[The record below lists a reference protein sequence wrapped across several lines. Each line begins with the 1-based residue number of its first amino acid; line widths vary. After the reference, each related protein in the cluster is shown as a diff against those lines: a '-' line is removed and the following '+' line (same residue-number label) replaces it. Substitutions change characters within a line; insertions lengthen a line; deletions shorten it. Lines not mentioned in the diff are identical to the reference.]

1 MPVSSS
7 YLHHLRERLFVFPR
21 IVKMFPRFSPSL
33 SLPVLALLF
42 LLAFSGPCR
51 AEPLSKVFQWAFATN
66 SASSTLAS
74 CQQFSIIVKPFDPNN
89 DTHGVPPFYMRAYE
103 KGGHVI
109 TTLMGD
115 SESNLTWTVNNP
127 VGSEILLNVID
138 GNGSSGGTAPKLF
151 TVATG
156 SSTSCIVDRNDTS
169 FTVTSNVT
177 TSDLQPCQPWG
188 LRIKGGVPP
197 YNISFVQTNSPVT
210 TNVSTLGDDD
220 AYTYINRATSGEIML
235 AAVSDVTGAIAWGTP
250 SITPTGD
257 TNIDCGSLNSMS
269 GNATALDAAAA
280 AEKNAGK
287 NKNRAGIIAGVIV
300 GVLAL
305 VLIATAGWFFWR
317 RRRLGAQKT
326 TIEIDPDV
334 TPYMPVSPMSDNSSQ
349 TMAINAFVGHTPVM
363 PHSAKSSSFSNGT
376 TTMSDVTMSP
386 SSHTGSLPFDPR
398 RLMEDGSEGTYQT
411 PSLSSSASVRPGFT
425 NFPSSSIRRPSKA
438 TEAGL
443 STAQTDSSISESTG
457 SVQRSQSAM
466 PPSSSG
472 AAAYD
477 PWPARPA
484 SYNTRENVTS
494 TGDGELI
501 IQHRDGGVVRELPP
515 PYADRFAQ
523 NRASDNPSS

>member
-7 YLHHLRERLFVFPR
+7 YLHHLRERLFVFPCIAR
-21 IVKMFPRFSPSL
+21 MFLRFSPSL
-33 SLPVLALLF
+33 SLPVLALFF
-42 LLAFSGPCR
+42 LLAFLGPCR
-51 AEPLSKVFQWAFATN
+51 AEPLSKVFQWSFESN
-66 SASSTLAS
+66 SVSSTLGS
-74 CQQFSIIVKPFDPNN
+74 CQQFTINVKPFDPNN

-103 KGGHVI
+103 QGGHVI

-127 VGSEILLNVID
+127 VGREILLNVID
-138 GNGSSGGTAPKLF
+138 ANGSSGGTAPKLF
-151 TVATG
+151 TVGTG
-156 SSTSCIVDRNDTS
+156 SSTNCIVDRNDTS

-188 LRIKGGVPP
+188 LRIHGGVPP
-197 YNISFVQTNSPVT
+197 YNISIVQTNSPVT
-210 TNVSTLGDDD
+210 TNASTLGDDD
-220 AYTYINRATSGEIML
+220 AYTYINRATSGEIMF

-250 SITPTGD
+250 SIMPTGN
-257 TNIDCGSLNSMS
+257 TNIDCGSLNSGS

-280 AEKNAGK
+280 AEKNADK
-287 NKNRAGIIAGVIV
+287 NKNRAGLIAGVVV

-317 RRRLGAQKT
+317 RRRLGARKT

-349 TMAINAFVGHTPVM
+349 TMAISAFVGHTPVM
-363 PHSAKSSSFSNGT
+363 PHSAKSSSFSNT
-376 TTMSDVTMSP
+376 TTTTSDVAMSP
-386 SSHTGSLPFDPR
+386 TSHTGSLPFDPR

-425 NFPSSSIRRPSKA
+425 NFPPSSIRRPSKT

-443 STAQTDSSISESTG
+443 SAQTDPSVSESTG
-457 SVQRSQSAM
+457 SVQRSQSAI
-466 PPSSSG
+466 PSSSTG
-472 AAAYD
+472 AATYD

-501 IQHRDGGVVRELPP
+501 IQHRDGGIVRELPP

-523 NRASDNPSS
+523 NRASDNQSS